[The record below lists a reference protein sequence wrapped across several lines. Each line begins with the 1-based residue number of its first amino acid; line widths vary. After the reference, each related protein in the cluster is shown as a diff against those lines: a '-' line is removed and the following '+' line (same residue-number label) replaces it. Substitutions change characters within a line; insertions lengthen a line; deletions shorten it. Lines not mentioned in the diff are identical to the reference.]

1 MFQKKLEWYSPKD
14 PTPRVKCQCCEYI
27 SLAESGNY
35 LICPVCFWEDE
46 GMGWELD
53 TPSGA
58 NHGLTIRE
66 GRANF
71 LKFGACEPEMV
82 KHVVSTEQRKLFE
95 YRPDSNAI

>member
-1 MFQKKLEWYSPKD
+1 
-14 PTPRVKCQCCEYI
+14 
-27 SLAESGNY
+27 
-35 LICPVCFWEDE
+35 
-46 GMGWELD
+46 MGWELD